1 MVGINLGFERDKQ
14 ATLTNRQT
22 LFKKS
27 NLLHWYKALYL
38 DRFQNID
45 NILSKTILEIGS
57 GASPLKIFYSHV
69 LTSDIL
75 PLDYLGFVFDCHE
88 IDRQEGIQ
96 NLSLDLITLTNVL
109 HHLKDPI
116 EFLVKA
122 HPKLKKGGKI
132 VLTEPFFS
140 SVSTVVYKYIHH
152 EPVDCRIKE
161 PRLEHTEGPLSSA
174 NPILP
179 YLIFFRND
187 EWNQVLRRMYY
198 FQVKNIRFFS
208 SCSYFL
214 TGGFSRNI
222 AIPHSIYRSLFSA
235 DLKLSRR
242 FPKVF
247 ASFFTIELIK
257 KD

>member
-1 MVGINLGFERDKQ
+1 MIGIDSVFERDKQ
-14 ATLTNRQT
+14 ATLANRDS
-22 LFKKS
+22 LFKKP

-38 DRFQNID
+38 DQFLNID
-45 NILSKTILEIGS
+45 NIPNKMILEIGS

-75 PLDYLGFVFDCHE
+75 PLDYLDFVFDCHE
-88 IDRQEGIQ
+88 IDRQEGIY
-96 NLSLDLITLTNVL
+96 NLSLDVITLTNVL

-122 HPKLKKGGKI
+122 HPKLKKKGKI

-140 SVSTVVYKYIHH
+140 SVSTVIYKYIHH
-152 EPVDCRIKE
+152 EAVDCRIKE

-174 NPILP
+174 NQILP

-187 EWNQVLRRMYY
+187 EWNRMLSKMYY
-198 FQVKNIRFFS
+198 FPVTNIRFFS
-208 SCSYFL
+208 CLSYFL

-222 AIPHSIYRSLFSA
+222 PVPHSIYKSLFSV

-242 FPKVF
+242 FPKIF